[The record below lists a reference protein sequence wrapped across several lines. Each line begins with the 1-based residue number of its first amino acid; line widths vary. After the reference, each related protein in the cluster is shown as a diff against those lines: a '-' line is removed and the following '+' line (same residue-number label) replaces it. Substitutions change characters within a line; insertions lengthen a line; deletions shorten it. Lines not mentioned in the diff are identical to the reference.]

1 MFSLLLTAK
10 PDQEDYL
17 IAELWQAGTV
27 GIVEED
33 GGLRAFF
40 DASDTAI
47 LVARFAEYSPRKRFE
62 TPTNWVEKCQESWPP
77 MRVGRFFLT
86 PPWCTDPT
94 PDALLRLEINPGMAC
109 GTGRHPATQL
119 CLEAI
124 ERYVKP
130 GDSVLDVGSGSGI
143 LSNAA
148 RLVGAGTVVSC
159 DIDPEVDAM
168 FIGSADAVRS
178 SWADVIV
185 ANIDSSTIEQLAGE
199 FERVRKADSILILSG
214 FPESD
219 IPEGLL
225 PKETLRREEWVCMI
239 C

>member
-17 IAELWQAGTV
+17 IGELWEAGTV
-27 GIVEED
+27 GVVEED
-33 GGLRAFF
+33 GGIRAFF
-40 DASDTAI
+40 EGSDDAFLA
-47 LVARFAEYSPRKRFE
+47 ARFAEYSPQKRLE

-86 PPWCTDPT
+86 PPWCADLT
-94 PDALLRLEINPGMAC
+94 PEGFLRLEINPGMAC
-109 GTGRHPATQL
+109 GTGRHPCTQL

-130 GDSVLDVGSGSGI
+130 GDAVLDVGSGSGI

-148 RLVGAGTVVSC
+148 RLLAAGTVVGC
-159 DIDPEVDAM
+159 DIDPAVDAM
-168 FIGSADAVRS
+168 IVGSVDAVRS
-178 SWADVIV
+178 NWADVIV

-199 FERVRKADSILILSG
+199 FERVRKPGSTLIVSG
-214 FPESD
+214 FPEWD
-219 IPEGLL
+219 IPAGLQ
-225 PKETLRREEWVCMI
+225 PKETLRREEWSCLVC
-239 C
+239 

>member
-1 MFSLLLTAK
+1 LFSLLLTAK

-17 IAELWQAGTV
+17 IAELWEAGTV

-40 DASDTAI
+40 EGSDTAI

-62 TPTNWVEKCQESWPP
+62 TATNWVEKCQESWPP

-86 PPWCTDPT
+86 PPWCADPT
-94 PDALLRLEINPGMAC
+94 PEGLLRLEINPGMAC
-109 GTGRHPATQL
+109 GTGRHPCTQL

-130 GDSVLDVGSGSGI
+130 GDSVLDVGTGSGI
-143 LSNAA
+143 LWNAA
-148 RLVGAGTVVSC
+148 RLVGAGMVVSC
-159 DIDPEVDAM
+159 DIDAAVDAM
-168 FIGSADAVRS
+168 FIGSVDAVRS
-178 SWADVIV
+178 NWADAIV
-185 ANIDSSTIEQLAGE
+185 ANIDSSTIEQLTGE
-199 FERVRKADSILILSG
+199 FERVRKRGSTLILSG
-214 FPESD
+214 FPDGD
-219 IPEGLL
+219 IPEGLR
-225 PKETLRREEWVCMI
+225 PKATLQREEWLCLI

>member
-1 MFSLLLTAK
+1 MFSLFLT
-10 PDQEDYL
+10 PPHDQEDYL
-17 IAELWQAGTV
+17 IAELWEAGTV

-33 GGLRAFF
+33 GGIRAFF
-40 DASDTAI
+40 DASDGAF
-47 LVARFAEYSPRKRFE
+47 LVARFAEYSPQKRFE

-94 PDALLRLEINPGMAC
+94 PEGLLRLEINPGMAC
-109 GTGRHPATQL
+109 GTGRHPCTQL

-124 ERYVKP
+124 ERHVKP
-130 GDSVLDVGSGSGI
+130 GDAVLDVGSGSGI

-148 RLVGAGTVVSC
+148 RLVGAGTVLSC
-159 DIDPEVDAM
+159 DIDPAVDAM
-168 FIGSADAVRS
+168 IVGSVDAVRS
-178 SWADVIV
+178 NWADAIV

-199 FERVRKADSILILSG
+199 FKRVRKTESTLILSG
-214 FPESD
+214 FPEWD
-219 IPEGLL
+219 IPVGLQ
-225 PKETLRREEWVCMI
+225 PKETLRREEWVCLI